1 MATSKAIFG
10 SLRPEVGGYFL
21 FQLTLVINE
30 ILISLKSE
38 SATES
43 FMTEVTDK
51 PYFFTISIA
60 LGFKTSCSLNQAGFS
75 CFLLT
80 KYSRPLSTCSHAKQ
94 KVIRC
99 LIGGCNQ
106 LVNGF

>member
-43 FMTEVTDK
+43 FMTEVNGQTL
-51 PYFFTISIA
+51 FFTISIA
-60 LGFKTSCSLNQAGFS
+60 SGL
-75 CFLLT
+75 
-80 KYSRPLSTCSHAKQ
+80 RPVAA
-94 KVIRC
+94 
-99 LIGGCNQ
+99 
-106 LVNGF
+106 

>member
-21 FQLTLVINE
+21 FQLTLVSNE

-43 FMTEVTDK
+43 FMTEVNGQAL
-51 PYFFTISIA
+51 FFYHFNCIW
-60 LGFKTSCSLNQAGFS
+60 FKTSCSLNQAGFS

-80 KYSRPLSTCSHAKQ
+80 KYSRPLSTEIHETQTQDFA
-94 KVIRC
+94 RM
-99 LIGGCNQ
+99 LNRRW
-106 LVNGF
+106 

>member
-38 SATES
+38 STTES

-80 KYSRPLSTCSHAKQ
+80 KYSRPLSTEIHETQTQDFA
-94 KVIRC
+94 RT
-99 LIGGCNQ
+99 LNRR
-106 LVNGF
+106 

>member
-43 FMTEVTDK
+43 FMTEVNGQALF
-51 PYFFTISIA
+51 FFTISIA

-80 KYSRPLSTCSHAKQ
+80 KYSRPLSTEIHEAQ
-94 KVIRC
+94 TQDFART
-99 LIGGCNQ
+99 LNRR
-106 LVNGF
+106 

>member
-43 FMTEVTDK
+43 FMTEVNGQAL
-51 PYFFTISIA
+51 FFAISIA
-60 LGFKTSCSLNQAGFS
+60 SGL
-75 CFLLT
+75 
-80 KYSRPLSTCSHAKQ
+80 RPVAA
-94 KVIRC
+94 
-99 LIGGCNQ
+99 
-106 LVNGF
+106 